1 MAIQE
6 DVFYEGGP
14 HSGDL
19 IINTIVGAT
28 IIGLPLLI
36 GALVR
41 KIWVKYRITN
51 RRITVYGGW
60 GGKQRIDVIYK
71 EIEKISK
78 VPRGWG
84 SWGDMVLTL
93 KDGSRLEL
101 LSVPNFRELY
111 DYIQERIE
119 EQNPGQEKTER

>member
-71 EIEKISK
+71 EIEKIAK

-101 LSVPNFRELY
+101 LSVPNFRELH

-119 EQNPGQEKTER
+119 EQTPGQEKH